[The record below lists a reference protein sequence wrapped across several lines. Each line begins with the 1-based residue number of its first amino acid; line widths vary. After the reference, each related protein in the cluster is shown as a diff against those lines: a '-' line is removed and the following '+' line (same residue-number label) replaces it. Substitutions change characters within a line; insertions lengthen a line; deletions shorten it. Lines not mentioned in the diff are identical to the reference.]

1 MAWDILP
8 NKNKKCNFIAIACA
22 LLPSIRYIN
31 SKSSVI
37 LLYLLHYQEGMT
49 ERKLTSH
56 IVTFKISCVIRSMI
70 YRVSGKAFLF
80 IIYKQ
85 KEITDWF
92 TLFWNRFYSC
102 RSICHFGVIFVSSP
116 QCLNFI
122 DECCILC
129 WIREIWNSSNFTFEH
144 QDWKM

>member
-92 TLFWNRFYSC
+92 TLFWNRFYSWMSFDLSFWC
-102 RSICHFGVIFVSSP
+102 YF
-116 QCLNFI
+116 CLVAAMSEFHRRMLYFMLNKR
-122 DECCILC
+122 DL
-129 WIREIWNSSNFTFEH
+129 
-144 QDWKM
+144 K